1 MKRFL
6 FLLTIIPFIDSVSG
20 WSQSYSMSDNIN
32 ISDVIESSPM
42 KMPSVWTFRDCVDW
56 AIANN
61 NDVRRTMLSILKAEE
76 NIGMAKDAYLP
87 NVGFST
93 NQSFTNYPAPQTGQN
108 NNSYNSSYNVNASWT
123 IWEGNI
129 RKYRLESA
137 KVLKQQQLLSGDDII
152 KNLELGILQAYM
164 NILYS
169 AEAIQ
174 IARQSLEVSTA
185 QAERSKRLMETGKL
199 SKVDY
204 MQIESQ
210 KAQDQYN
217 LVQAQTSYAS
227 SKVTLKNIL
236 NLSLDYDL
244 QIAEM
249 NFEDA
254 QINSPLP
261 TKTEVFDLAAAW
273 LPQFKSNELN
283 KTIYDYD
290 LKIAKASYYPT
301 ISLSGGIGTG
311 YNSGG
316 TSGWG
321 TQMKNF
327 FNENVG
333 VNLSVPIYD
342 GNATKRAVAIAK
354 LNALEYDL
362 NKTALY
368 NELSQTLENLFI
380 ESENARAKYI
390 AGLTQL
396 ESTELTAQLVDRQ
409 FELGLVNP
417 LDLLTAHNN
426 LLNSRL
432 ELLQSKYMAILANKT
447 IEYYSTQQV
456 SLP

>member
-6 FLLTIIPFIDSVSG
+6 FLLTIIPFIDSISA
-20 WSQSYSMSDNIN
+20 WSQSYNMSDNIN
-32 ISDVIESSPM
+32 ISDVIDSSPM
-42 KMPSVWTFRDCVDW
+42 KMPAVWTFRDCVDW

-61 NDVRRTMLSILKAEE
+61 NDVRRTMLSILQAEE

-87 NVGFST
+87 NIGFST

-129 RKYRLESA
+129 RKYRVESA

-316 TSGWG
+316 TLGWG

-342 GNATKRAVAIAK
+342 GNATKRAIAIAK

-456 SLP
+456 ALP